1 MTLPDSQKLKESPF
15 KAFKNEEKETK
26 KSESVSREELAHMAK
41 CVKETLKLDQISNRK
56 QDSRNEKIFDKS
68 FKEKDK
74 DTPKGKRLSVLIV
87 EV

>member
-1 MTLPDSQKLKESPF
+1 MTLPDSQKLKESAF

-26 KSESVSREELAHMAK
+26 KSESVSREELVHMAK
-41 CVKETLKLDQISNRK
+41 CVKETLKLDKISNRK

-68 FKEKDK
+68 FKENDK